1 MYNLET
7 VQNQIIAHLKSS
19 TTSEVHEVA
28 IPDPETLKR
37 NSKGEIY
44 PYVAFQIQMP
54 QFARGE
60 SFAGVWSADYD
71 LPVNIQAVGPTAD
84 ISRRLA
90 NIIYGAMLGFGINFG
105 SGFRPRFGGSVMP
118 VTSNDG
124 TVQAYIHP
132 MSFSARVELF
142 KTP

>member
-1 MYNLET
+1 MYNLPEI
-7 VQNQIIAHLKSS
+7 QEQILNHVRDRAGVDVYEI
-19 TTSEVHEVA
+19 A
-28 IPDPETLKR
+28 IPDPDTLRR

-44 PYVAFQIQMP
+44 PYVAIQLLMP
-54 QFARGE
+54 QHARGE

-71 LPVNIQAVGPTAD
+71 LPINLQAIAPDAET
-84 ISRRLA
+84 SRSVA
-90 NIIYGAMLGFGINFG
+90 NRVYEAVLGFGVEFG

-132 MSFSARVELF
+132 MSFSVRVQLF
-142 KTP
+142 KDP